1 MLGRAAKALETSLQN
16 RVTQKASNSP
26 ESVSACNRALC
37 CGVAFSVVFSG
48 VIHITRPFLPDIDFA
63 ADTGASHYYWKL
75 PNADALTRASA
86 WGSYLAHQLALW
98 FLIWKA
104 QTSRLSYTNGLHRVN
119 LLAFA
124 VNAAFVIWHLF
135 QTAIWYDGLAQDV
148 SIWSSQWSVIIMLV
162 LILHMENQ
170 RRGVFFG
177 KKVRFLTKTGGFI
190 RKYHGYVFSWAIVY
204 TFWFH
209 PMENTSGHLLGFFYM
224 FMLMVQGSLF
234 FTRAHVNRYWTFTLE
249 ILVLFHGTLVAINQG
264 NGMWPMFFFGFA
276 GLFIITQMHG
286 LGLKQWQ
293 RWVFL
298 CSYVGGALWIYGSG
312 NMAMIHQVTW
322 IPVTEYAVMFVLAGL
337 TWLGMKLAGRR
348 A

>member
-1 MLGRAAKALETSLQN
+1 
-16 RVTQKASNSP
+16 VTQQASNNP
-26 ESVSACNRALC
+26 DSVFTSKLAMW
-37 CGVAFSVVFSG
+37 CGVTFSLVFTG
-48 VIHITRPFLPDIDFA
+48 VIHIARPFLPDIDFV

-86 WGSYLAHQLALW
+86 WVSYLAHQLALW

-104 QTSRLSYTNGLHRVN
+104 QRDKLSYTNGLHRVN

-135 QTAIWYDGLAQDV
+135 QTVLWYDGLAQDV

-177 KKVRFLTKTGGFI
+177 KKIRFLTETGGFI

-234 FTRAHVNRYWTFTLE
+234 FTRAHVDRYWTFTLE
-249 ILVLFHGTLVAINQG
+249 ILVLVHGTLVAINQG

-293 RWVFL
+293 RWAFL
-298 CSYVGGALWIYGSG
+298 GSYVGGALWIYGSSDI
-312 NMAMIHQVTW
+312 AMLHQVTW
-322 IPVTEYAVMFVLAGL
+322 IPVTEYAVMFVFAGL
-337 TWLGMKLAGRR
+337 IWLGMKLVSRR

>member
-1 MLGRAAKALETSLQN
+1 M
-16 RVTQKASNSP
+16 
-26 ESVSACNRALC
+26 
-37 CGVAFSVVFSG
+37 
-48 VIHITRPFLPDIDFA
+48 
-63 ADTGASHYYWKL
+63 
-75 PNADALTRASA
+75 
-86 WGSYLAHQLALW
+86 ALW

-104 QTSRLSYTNGLHRVN
+104 QRDKLSYTNGLHRVN

-135 QTAIWYDGLAQDV
+135 QTVLWYDGLAQDV

-177 KKVRFLTKTGGFI
+177 KKIRFLTETGGFI

-234 FTRAHVNRYWTFTLE
+234 FTRAHVDRYWTFTLE
-249 ILVLFHGTLVAINQG
+249 ILVLVHGTLVAINQG

-293 RWVFL
+293 RWAFL
-298 CSYVGGALWIYGSG
+298 GSYVGGALWIYGSSDI
-312 NMAMIHQVTW
+312 AMLHQVTW
-322 IPVTEYAVMFVLAGL
+322 IPVTEYAVMFVFAGL
-337 TWLGMKLAGRR
+337 IWLGMKLVSRR